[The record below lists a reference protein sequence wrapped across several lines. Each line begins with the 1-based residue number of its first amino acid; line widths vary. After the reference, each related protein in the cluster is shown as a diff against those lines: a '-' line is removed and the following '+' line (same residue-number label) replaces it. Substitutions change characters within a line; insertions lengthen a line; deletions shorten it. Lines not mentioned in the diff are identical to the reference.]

1 VPSSRT
7 CGDVSAPA
15 SYLFALDC
23 LLVQRLDSSVVDQ
36 SAVNILVAE
45 VKHGEVL
52 LAGVFQVSTT

>member
-1 VPSSRT
+1 
-7 CGDVSAPA
+7 
-15 SYLFALDC
+15 LDC
-23 LLVQRLDSSVVDQ
+23 LLVQRLNSSVVDQ